1 MGIHGYK
8 TLVHV
13 QTGIKNHLDCSIVVI
28 LIILIWPLSFV
39 LINDCLFKNHNQHA
53 GVQWYLP
60 DHLPILAHHPNLISG
75 HCLILTNR

>member
-1 MGIHGYK
+1 MGVHGYK

-13 QTGIKNHLDCSIVVI
+13 QTGIKSHGLFYCRDSKYFDMA
-28 LIILIWPLSFV
+28 LSFV

-60 DHLPILAHHPNLISG
+60 DHLPTLAHHPNLISG
-75 HCLILTNR
+75 RCLILTNR